1 PQGTARLN
9 ISGVDLARAEAIP
22 SNLPRVLTQL
32 KLVSAIAGKSEL
44 HWTGSPTNLEA
55 GFALELSAPNEVP
68 PPQVPVQGTRNG
80 SYAAV
85 TQRVDVRQLNVA
97 TRWTRIDAVGTLGA
111 SVNPSAALRVNIN
124 TTDVSEFQPVLRATG
139 YSSAFPV
146 QLHGRASFSGIVN
159 GKLNAPILSGH
170 LQLSDFETATS
181 LPEGS
186 TLSLPGSAA
195 AKKHAETGEERVHW
209 DSLVGDISY
218 SAESAA
224 IKNMLLK
231 HGRASISANATTGL
245 LRGAIT
251 DTSPIAVQ

>member
-1 PQGTARLN
+1 SGRQAPQGTARLN

-68 PPQVPVQGTRNG
+68 PPQVPVHGTLNG
-80 SYAAV
+80 SYSAV

-159 GKLNAPILSGH
+159 GKLNAPTLSGH
-170 LQLSDFETATS
+170 LQLTDFETESS
-181 LPEGS
+181 LS
-186 TLSLPGSAA
+186 TPGSANVPMA
-195 AKKHAETGEERVHW
+195 ASNKPAQAREERVHW
-209 DSLVGDISY
+209 NSLVGDISY
-218 SAESAA
+218 SADSAA

-231 HGRASISANATTGL
+231 HGRASISANATAGL
-245 LRGAIT
+245 VKGTLT
-251 DTSPIAVQ
+251 DT